1 MSQKAVSDELNRH
14 TDKFTEIERKVDG
27 IEILKEGSTGKTVN
41 IEPTY
46 YNGYINSTS
55 NRLNKTGTNYISK
68 VYKVDGGVK
77 YTISCSVKISNDIF
91 ANIGFAST
99 LPINNGDY
107 TDATVL
113 LYNEKHDVS
122 MEYTPQIDGYIL
134 ILYSVNSA
142 IYTDSMNVSYISTGD
157 LSFIDFKSKI
167 GDITT
172 LNTEDKSSLVNA
184 INEVNDNSGSTTDMI
199 FDNPL
204 NKNQQ
209 TINQETINDIKDI
222 KSTINGNNPYGTRS
236 ITAPGSSGYSNVF
249 FDSPIPSGYTIT
261 AIDGN
266 TAGYFIKPDGSYVEV
281 ILLSKMQL
289 PYKLP
294 SECGGI
300 KVTGNGETIVTF
312 SNNTEE
318 KKGLQ
323 EQIDDVN
330 EELSVLKNV
339 PLIHIPSTIYAV
351 VNDTIQLFYKSIVEC
366 NDIDNYYIRID
377 GEGSS
382 YQRYHEVKPTSV
394 GNKPMN
400 VQVFDQNGN
409 IIASREFTLNVV
421 SQPKNPLSKTNIAFF
436 GDSLTEGGQYP
447 VEVKRM
453 LTSNDVASG
462 IMPQGKA
469 LDNIELV
476 GAMQK
481 SSANYYGIGGWGWNN
496 YALNTDSGVRF
507 YTHNLIS
514 VVEGT
519 RYTINGVTIQAT
531 TKRTTDQSFS
541 AKLVS
546 GNRVDIPSS
555 GTFDGTNIS
564 YTSVADDTSN
574 PLWDGSKV
582 SFAYYFNQCGMTG
595 EVGVISFLL
604 GWNIVYMGFA
614 QYTSMIRTL
623 VTTAHQEYPNARF
636 ALVGIQ
642 CPSNNGGLA
651 NNYPNDRFFSNKQTV
666 IKKMHKYN
674 EYLMDIAQDYPY
686 VDYVDVA
693 SQFDSENNMPEV
705 QKNVNL
711 RNEKKE
717 YQGTNGV
724 HPSVNGYYQI
734 ADVLY
739 RYIVAKLCQ

>member
-1 MSQKAVSDELNRH
+1 
-14 TDKFTEIERKVDG
+14 
-27 IEILKEGSTGKTVN
+27 
-41 IEPTY
+41 
-46 YNGYINSTS
+46 
-55 NRLNKTGTNYISK
+55 
-68 VYKVDGGVK
+68 
-77 YTISCSVKISNDIF
+77 
-91 ANIGFAST
+91 
-99 LPINNGDY
+99 
-107 TDATVL
+107 
-113 LYNEKHDVS
+113 
-122 MEYTPQIDGYIL
+122 MEYTPQIDGYLL
-134 ILYSVNSA
+134 ILYSVDSS
-142 IYTDSMNVSYISTGD
+142 IYTDSMNVSCISTGG
-157 LSFIDFKSKI
+157 LSFIDFKSEI
-167 GDITT
+167 GDMND
-172 LNTEDKSSLVNA
+172 LHTEDKSSLVKA
-184 INEVNDNSGSTTDMI
+184 INEIKDNSGSTTDLI
-199 FDNPL
+199 FDNLL

-209 TINQETINDIKDI
+209 TINQETTNDIKNI
-222 KSTINGNNPYGTRS
+222 KDTIYGNNPYGTRS
-236 ITAPGSSGYSNVF
+236 ITAPGGSGYSNVF

-266 TAGYFIKPDGSYVEV
+266 KAGFFIKPDGSYVEV
-281 ILLSKMQL
+281 ILLSTMQL
-289 PYKLP
+289 PYTLP

-318 KKGLQ
+318 AKGLQ
-323 EQIDDVN
+323 EQINDINKEV
-330 EELSVLKNV
+330 SALKNV

-366 NDIDNYYIRID
+366 NDIDNYYVRID

-382 YQRYHEVKPTSV
+382 YPRYHEVKPTSV

-400 VQVFDQNGN
+400 VQVFDQSGN
-409 IIASREFTLNVV
+409 IIASKEFTLNVV

-476 GAMQK
+476 GLMQK
-481 SSANYYGIGGWGWNN
+481 SNANYYGIGGWGWNN

-507 YTHNLIS
+507 YTQNLSS
-514 VVEGT
+514 VLEGT

-531 TKRTTDQSFS
+531 TKRTTDMSFS
-541 AKLVS
+541 AKLVGGS
-546 GNRVDIPSS
+546 RENIPSS
-555 GTFDGTNIS
+555 GTFDGTSIS

-574 PLWDGSKV
+574 PLWDGNKV

-595 EVGVISFLL
+595 NVGVICFLL
-604 GWNIVYMGFA
+604 GWNIVYMNFD
-614 QYTSMIRTL
+614 QYTEMIRTL
-623 VTTAHQEYPNARF
+623 ITTAHQEYPTARF

-651 NNYPNDRFFSNKQTV
+651 NNYPNDRFFSNKQEV
-666 IKKMHKYN
+666 IAKMHKYN
-674 EYLMDIAQDYPY
+674 EYLMDIANEYDY
-686 VDYVDVA
+686 VDYIDTA
-693 SQFDSENNMPEV
+693 SQFDSDNNMPEE
-705 QKNVNL
+705 QINVNT

-717 YQGTNGV
+717 WRGNNGV
-724 HPSVNGYYQI
+724 HPSINGYYQI
-734 ADVLY
+734 ADVMY